1 MIDMKQ
7 LWMFVHK
14 LFLVVISNSM
24 TKAALYNVIFI
35 KIKPIAVDAI
45 LFGVLKLVVVYKSVS
60 F

>member
-14 LFLVVISNSM
+14 LVLVVISNSM
-24 TKAALYNVIFI
+24 TKAALYNAIFI
-35 KIKPIAVDAI
+35 IIKPIAADAI
-45 LFGVLKLVVVYKSVS
+45 LFGGLKLVVVYKSVS